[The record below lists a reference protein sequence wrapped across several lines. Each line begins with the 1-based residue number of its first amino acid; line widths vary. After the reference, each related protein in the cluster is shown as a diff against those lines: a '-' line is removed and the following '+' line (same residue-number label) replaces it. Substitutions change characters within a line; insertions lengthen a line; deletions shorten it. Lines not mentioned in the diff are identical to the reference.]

1 MFFLSKLNKLT
12 IFHSFI
18 LSNFNFCPLA
28 WHFCSKANTIKLEK
42 IQERALRFIYED
54 YNSTYEELLHI
65 AKVPSL
71 QIRRMRTIALE
82 CFKILYKL
90 SPPCLNDLVVLK
102 NSKYSFR
109 YSNIVEIPRV
119 KTTTYDKNSFKYIT
133 AVLWKTYLMILEK
146 LPILNNLKTFYYL
159 GMEKNANV
167 KHVKKINI
175 IKVFSIFILFIF
187 IYFLGV

>member
-1 MFFLSKLNKLT
+1 
-12 IFHSFI
+12 
-18 LSNFNFCPLA
+18 LA

-71 QIRRMRTIALE
+71 QIRRMRTMALE

-119 KTTTYDKNSFKYIT
+119 KTTTYGKNSFKYT
-133 AVLWKTYLMILEK
+133 AAVLWNDLPDDFRKIANFNQFKNILLSGNGNECK
-146 LPILNNLKTFYYL
+146 CCF
-159 GMEKNANV
+159 
-167 KHVKKINI
+167 
-175 IKVFSIFILFIF
+175 
-187 IYFLGV
+187 